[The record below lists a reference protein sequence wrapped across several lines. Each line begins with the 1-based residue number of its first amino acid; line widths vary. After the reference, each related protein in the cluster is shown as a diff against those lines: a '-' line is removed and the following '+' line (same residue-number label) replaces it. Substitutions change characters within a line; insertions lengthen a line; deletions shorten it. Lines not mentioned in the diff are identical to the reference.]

1 MPLQKGFEF
10 VGGVG
15 TVDNKHDTTGTSYL
29 TNDHLLTISW
39 FFTRRFCFNGYEVT
53 IYTKQVIKA

>member
-1 MPLQKGFEF
+1 MPLQILFEV

-15 TVDNKHDTTGTSYL
+15 TVDNEHDTTGTSYL

-39 FFTRRFCFNGYEVT
+39 FFTRRLCFDGDERA
-53 IYTKQVIKA
+53 IHAKQVIKA